1 MSWTTFECAPRGNV
15 SLRVILA
22 VLAVPIVGCSSGGS
36 VRPVVAGT
44 QSEPTSVPTPMPGR
58 EVSTTEQSRQSRDS
72 YEILRRDPTFETFMS
87 LINASGLGV
96 TLKGPGP
103 MTVLAPTREAF
114 LQMPDGSIDALKE
127 NKRQL
132 REFLTRHILPTKVLL
147 HSGTVPGA
155 VKSVGPADIS
165 FRQEGDQ
172 VWANDAPVVGLGQ
185 ESTNGVI
192 YRLQRPLDAMAASR
206 VDHPDNVLDVTWKN
220 GSMKLF
226 CRALA
231 ETGFMDRLLNDR
243 QITVFAPSDAAFER
257 LPRTLV
263 EQIFSDRD
271 RLTELIG
278 YHIVS
283 GIVSRSTLAERDH
296 LDTFLG
302 QALVVRRGT
311 DRNDVAI
318 NGTARVEQSDIRASN
333 GLLQIIDHV
342 LIPAPT
348 PPKKAESPMM
358 TVGLK
363 RKATPPSTKPTR
375 QRRYR

>member
-1 MSWTTFECAPRGNV
+1 
-15 SLRVILA
+15 
-22 VLAVPIVGCSSGGS
+22 
-36 VRPVVAGT
+36 
-44 QSEPTSVPTPMPGR
+44 MPGHR
-58 EVSTTEQSRQSRDS
+58 VSATEEPRQSRDS
-72 YEILRRDPTFETFMS
+72 YEILRKDPRFETFMS
-87 LINASGLGV
+87 LIDASGLGI

-114 LQMPDGSIDALKE
+114 LHMPVGSIDALKE
-127 NKRQL
+127 DKRQL
-132 REFLTRHILPTKVLL
+132 REFLTRHILPTKVIL
-147 HSGTVPGA
+147 HSGTVPSA

-165 FRQEGDQ
+165 FRKEGDQ
-172 VWANDAPVVGLGQ
+172 VWANDAPVLGPGQ
-185 ESTNGVI
+185 VSTNGVI
-192 YRLQRPLDAMAASR
+192 YSLQRPLDATVSSR
-206 VDHPDNVLDVTWKN
+206 VDNQDNLLDVTWKN

-226 CRALA
+226 FRALA

-263 EQIFSDRD
+263 EQIFSDRE

-302 QALVVRRGT
+302 QAWVVRHGI
-311 DRNDVAI
+311 DKNDVAI
-318 NGTARVEQSDIRASN
+318 NGTARVVESDIRASN

-342 LIPAPT
+342 LIPALPA
-348 PPKKAESPMM
+348 PKKAESPMM

-363 RKATPPSTKPTR
+363 RKATPPSTRPTR
-375 QRRYR
+375 QRRYQ

>member
-1 MSWTTFECAPRGNV
+1 
-15 SLRVILA
+15 
-22 VLAVPIVGCSSGGS
+22 
-36 VRPVVAGT
+36 
-44 QSEPTSVPTPMPGR
+44 
-58 EVSTTEQSRQSRDS
+58 
-72 YEILRRDPTFETFMS
+72 MS
-87 LINASGLGV
+87 LIDASGLGV

-114 LQMPDGSIDALKE
+114 LQMPVGSIDALKE

-132 REFLTRHILPTKVLL
+132 REFLTQHILPTKVFL
-147 HSGTVPGA
+147 HSGTVPSA
-155 VKSVGPADIS
+155 VKSVGPAEIS

-172 VWANDAPVVGLGQ
+172 VWANDAPVVGPAQ
-185 ESTNGVI
+185 ESTNGFI

-206 VDHPDNVLDVTWKN
+206 VDHQDNVLDVTWKN

-231 ETGFMDRLLNDR
+231 ETGFMDRLLNDP

-271 RLTELIG
+271 RLTELVG

-283 GIVSRSTLAERDH
+283 GIVSRSTLAERNH

-302 QALVVRRGT
+302 QALVVRHGT
-311 DRNDVAI
+311 ARNDVAI

-363 RKATPPSTKPTR
+363 RKASPPSMKPTR